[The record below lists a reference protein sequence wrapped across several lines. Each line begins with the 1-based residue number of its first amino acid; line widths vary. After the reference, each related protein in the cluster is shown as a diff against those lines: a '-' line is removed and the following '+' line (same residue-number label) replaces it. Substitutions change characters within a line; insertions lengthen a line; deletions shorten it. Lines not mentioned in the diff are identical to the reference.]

1 MDDNFFDS
9 LKRISGESSLITG
22 ASVSERKAGIWIDE
36 PIGASAIV
44 RPRNTKEVS
53 EILSLCN
60 ESKVEVVTH
69 GGLTGLSQGAI
80 TKKNQL
86 ALSTELMTDIEEIDL
101 YGRTMTTQSGVK
113 LQTIQ
118 EVSEQNNMFFPLDLG
133 ARGSC
138 SIGGNA
144 STNAGGNKVIR
155 YGMTRELILGLEAV
169 LADGTII
176 SSMNKMLKNNTG
188 YDLKQLFIGSEGTLG
203 VITKLVLRLK
213 EKPSS
218 ENTAL
223 IACDSFEKV
232 KKLLKHFDSGLA
244 GSVTA
249 FEVMWNEFYTL
260 VTTAPAKSKPP
271 IHQNYPYYILVE
283 YSGFDQEIDST
294 HFNSLLESGLEKD
307 LISDAVIAKNEKE
320 RTDLWGIRDD
330 VEQQFRLGPIK
341 IFDVSLPINDME
353 TYLESSKKL
362 FAKNWEEFHFVVFGH
377 LADSN
382 LHIIAGV
389 NRDDEDS
396 MNEIENCIYEPLR
409 DINGSVSAEHGI
421 GLEKLP
427 YLNISRNNEEIN
439 LMRTLKKS
447 LDPNNILNPGKI
459 FKSH

>member
-1 MDDNFFDS
+1 MNSGF
-9 LKRISGESSLITG
+9 LKKLQDISGDSSLIIG
-22 ASVSERKAGIWIDE
+22 SSVKERKAGIWIDE

-44 RPRNTKEVS
+44 RPKNTKEVS
-53 EILSLCN
+53 QILALCN
-60 ESKVEVVTH
+60 KSKVEVVTH

-80 TKKNQL
+80 ANKNQL

-203 VITKLVLRLK
+203 IITKLVLRLK

-249 FEVMWNEFYTL
+249 FEVMWKEFYTL

-271 IHQNYPYYILVE
+271 IRQDYPYYILVE
-283 YSGFDQEIDST
+283 YSGFDQKIDSA
-294 HFNSLLESGLEKD
+294 HFNSLLEDGLEKD
-307 LISDAVIAKNEKE
+307 LISDAVIAKNTKE
-320 RTDLWGIRDD
+320 RADLWGIRDD

-353 TYLESSKKL
+353 AYLENSKKL
-362 FAKNWEEFHFVVFGH
+362 FAEKWKEFHFVVFGH
-377 LADSN
+377 LADGN

-389 NRDDEDS
+389 NQDDKDS
-396 MNEIENCIYEPLR
+396 MNQIENCIYEPLR

-427 YLNISRNNEEIN
+427 YLDISRNKEEIN

-459 FKSH
+459 FN

>member
-1 MDDNFFDS
+1 MNSGF
-9 LKRISGESSLITG
+9 LKKLQDISGDSSLIIG
-22 ASVSERKAGIWIDE
+22 SSVKERKAGIWIDE

-44 RPRNTKEVS
+44 RPKNTKEVS
-53 EILSLCN
+53 QILALCN
-60 ESKVEVVTH
+60 KSKVEVVTH

-80 TKKNQL
+80 ANKNQL

-203 VITKLVLRLK
+203 IITKLVLRLK

-249 FEVMWNEFYTL
+249 FEVMWKEFYTL

-271 IHQNYPYYILVE
+271 IRQDYPYYILVE
-283 YSGFDQEIDST
+283 YSGFDQEIDSA
-294 HFNSLLESGLEKD
+294 HFNSLLEDGLEKD
-307 LISDAVIAKNEKE
+307 LISDAVIAKNTKE

-353 TYLESSKKL
+353 AYLENSKKL
-362 FAKNWEEFHFVVFGH
+362 FAEKWKEFHFVVFGH
-377 LADSN
+377 LADGN

-389 NRDDEDS
+389 NQDDKDS
-396 MNEIENCIYEPLR
+396 MNQIENCIYEPLR

-427 YLNISRNNEEIN
+427 YLDISRNKEEIN

-459 FKSH
+459 FN

>member
-353 TYLESSKKL
+353 AYLENSKKL

-409 DINGSVSAEHGI
+409 EINGSVSAEHGI

-427 YLNISRNNEEIN
+427 YLDISRNEEEIN

>member
-1 MDDNFFDS
+1 MNSEF
-9 LKRISGESSLITG
+9 LKKLQDISGDSSLITG
-22 ASVSERKAGIWIDE
+22 GSVKERKAGIWIDE

-44 RPRNTKEVS
+44 RPKSTKEVS
-53 EILSLCN
+53 QILTLCN
-60 ESKVEVVTH
+60 ESKVEVVTQ

-80 TKKNQL
+80 ANKNQL

-101 YGRTMTTQSGVK
+101 YGRTMTAQSGVK

-203 VITKLVLRLK
+203 IITKLVLRLK

-249 FEVMWNEFYTL
+249 FEVMWKEFYTL

-271 IHQNYPYYILVE
+271 IQQDYPFYILVE

-294 HFNSLLESGLEKD
+294 HFKSLLEDGLEKD

-353 TYLESSKKL
+353 AYLENSKKL
-362 FAKNWEEFHFVVFGH
+362 FAENWKEFHFVVFGH
-377 LADSN
+377 LADGN

-389 NRDDEDS
+389 NKDDADS
-396 MNEIENCIYEPLR
+396 MRQIENCIYEPLR
-409 DINGSVSAEHGI
+409 DVNGSVSAEHGI

-427 YLNISRNNEEIN
+427 YLDISRSEEEIN

-447 LDPNNILNPGKI
+447 LDPNNILNPGKV
-459 FKSH
+459 FEN

>member
-1 MDDNFFDS
+1 MNSEF
-9 LKRISGESSLITG
+9 LKKLQDISGDSSLITG
-22 ASVSERKAGIWIDE
+22 SSVKERKAGIWIDE

-44 RPRNTKEVS
+44 RPKNTKEVS
-53 EILSLCN
+53 QILALCN
-60 ESKVEVVTH
+60 KSKVEVVTH

-80 TKKNQL
+80 ANKNQL

-203 VITKLVLRLK
+203 IITKLVLRLK

-232 KKLLKHFDSGLA
+232 KKLLKHFDFGLA

-249 FEVMWNEFYTL
+249 FEVMWKEFYTL

-271 IHQNYPYYILVE
+271 IRQDYPYYILVE
-283 YSGFDQEIDST
+283 YSGFDQKIDSA
-294 HFNSLLESGLEKD
+294 HFNSLLEDGLEKD
-307 LISDAVIAKNEKE
+307 LISDAVIAKNTKE
-320 RTDLWGIRDD
+320 RADLWGIRDD

-353 TYLESSKKL
+353 AYLENSKKL
-362 FAKNWEEFHFVVFGH
+362 FAEKWKEFHFVVFGH
-377 LADSN
+377 LADGN

-389 NRDDEDS
+389 NQDDKDS
-396 MNEIENCIYEPLR
+396 MNQIENCIYEPLR

-427 YLNISRNNEEIN
+427 YLDISRNKEEIN

-459 FKSH
+459 FN

>member
-1 MDDNFFDS
+1 MNSEF
-9 LKRISGESSLITG
+9 LKKLQDISGDTSLITG
-22 ASVSERKAGIWIDE
+22 SSVKERKAGIWIDE

-44 RPRNTKEVS
+44 RPKNTKEVS
-53 EILSLCN
+53 QILALCN

-80 TKKNQL
+80 ANKNQL

-203 VITKLVLRLK
+203 IITKLVLRLK

-249 FEVMWNEFYTL
+249 FEVMWKEFYTL

-271 IHQNYPYYILVE
+271 IRQDYPYYILVE
-283 YSGFDQEIDST
+283 YSGFDQKIDSA
-294 HFNSLLESGLEKD
+294 HFNSLLEDGLEKD
-307 LISDAVIAKNEKE
+307 LISDAVIAKNTKE

-353 TYLESSKKL
+353 AYLENSKKL
-362 FAKNWEEFHFVVFGH
+362 FAEKWKEFHFVIFGH
-377 LADSN
+377 LADGN

-389 NRDDEDS
+389 NQDDKDS
-396 MNEIENCIYEPLR
+396 MNQIENCIYEPLR

-427 YLNISRNNEEIN
+427 YLNISRNEEEIN

-459 FKSH
+459 FN

>member
-1 MDDNFFDS
+1 MNSEF
-9 LKRISGESSLITG
+9 LKKLQDISGDTSLITG
-22 ASVSERKAGIWIDE
+22 SSVKERKAGIWIDE

-44 RPRNTKEVS
+44 RPKNTKEVS
-53 EILSLCN
+53 QILALCN
-60 ESKVEVVTH
+60 KSKVEVVTH

-80 TKKNQL
+80 ANKNQL

-203 VITKLVLRLK
+203 IITKLVLRLK

-249 FEVMWNEFYTL
+249 FEVMWKEFYTL

-271 IHQNYPYYILVE
+271 IRQDYPYYILVE
-283 YSGFDQEIDST
+283 YSGFDQKIDSA
-294 HFNSLLESGLEKD
+294 HFNSLLEDGLEKD
-307 LISDAVIAKNEKE
+307 LISDAVIAKNTKE

-353 TYLESSKKL
+353 AYLENSKKL
-362 FAKNWEEFHFVVFGH
+362 FAEKWKEFHFVVFGH
-377 LADSN
+377 LADGN

-389 NRDDEDS
+389 NQDDKDS
-396 MNEIENCIYEPLR
+396 MNQIENCIYEPLR

-427 YLNISRNNEEIN
+427 YLNISRNEEEIN

-459 FKSH
+459 FN

>member
-1 MDDNFFDS
+1 MNSEF
-9 LKRISGESSLITG
+9 LKKLQDISGDSSLITG
-22 ASVSERKAGIWIDE
+22 SSVKERKAGIWIDE

-44 RPRNTKEVS
+44 RPKNTKEIS
-53 EILSLCN
+53 QILALCN

-80 TKKNQL
+80 ANKNQL

-203 VITKLVLRLK
+203 IITKLVLRLK

-223 IACDSFEKV
+223 IACDSFKKV

-249 FEVMWNEFYTL
+249 FEVMWKEFYTL

-271 IHQNYPYYILVE
+271 IRQDYPYYILVE
-283 YSGFDQEIDST
+283 YSGFDQKIDSA
-294 HFNSLLESGLEKD
+294 HFNSLLEDGLEKD
-307 LISDAVIAKNEKE
+307 LISDAVIAKNTKE

-353 TYLESSKKL
+353 AYLENSKKL
-362 FAKNWEEFHFVVFGH
+362 FAEKWKEFHFVVFGH
-377 LADSN
+377 LADGN

-389 NRDDEDS
+389 NQDDKDS
-396 MNEIENCIYEPLR
+396 MNQIENCIYEPLR

-427 YLNISRNNEEIN
+427 YLDISRNKEEIN

-459 FKSH
+459 FN

>member
-1 MDDNFFDS
+1 
-9 LKRISGESSLITG
+9 
-22 ASVSERKAGIWIDE
+22 
-36 PIGASAIV
+36 
-44 RPRNTKEVS
+44 
-53 EILSLCN
+53 
-60 ESKVEVVTH
+60 
-69 GGLTGLSQGAI
+69 
-80 TKKNQL
+80 
-86 ALSTELMTDIEEIDL
+86 
-101 YGRTMTTQSGVK
+101 
-113 LQTIQ
+113 
-118 EVSEQNNMFFPLDLG
+118 
-133 ARGSC
+133 
-138 SIGGNA
+138 
-144 STNAGGNKVIR
+144 
-155 YGMTRELILGLEAV
+155 MTRELILGLEAV

-203 VITKLVLRLK
+203 IITKLVLRLK

-249 FEVMWNEFYTL
+249 FEVMWKEFYTL

-271 IHQNYPYYILVE
+271 IRQDYPYYILVE
-283 YSGFDQEIDST
+283 YSGFDQKIDSA
-294 HFNSLLESGLEKD
+294 HFNSLLEDGLEKD
-307 LISDAVIAKNEKE
+307 LISDAVIAKNTKE
-320 RTDLWGIRDD
+320 RADLWGIRDD

-353 TYLESSKKL
+353 AYLENSKKL
-362 FAKNWEEFHFVVFGH
+362 FAEKWKEFHFVVFGH
-377 LADSN
+377 LADGN

-389 NRDDEDS
+389 NQDDKDS
-396 MNEIENCIYEPLR
+396 MNQIENCIYEPLR

-427 YLNISRNNEEIN
+427 YLNISRNEEEIN

-459 FKSH
+459 FN

>member
-1 MDDNFFDS
+1 MDKNFLEN
-9 LKRISGESSLITG
+9 LKSISGGSSLITG
-22 ASVSERKAGIWIDE
+22 SAVSERRAGIWIDE
-36 PIGASAIV
+36 PIGASAIA

-53 EILSLCN
+53 KILSLCN
-60 ESKVEVVTH
+60 KSKVEVVTH

-80 TKKNQL
+80 ANKHQL

-203 VITKLVLRLK
+203 IITKLVLRLK

-249 FEVMWNEFYTL
+249 FEVMWKEFYTL

-271 IHQNYPYYILVE
+271 IRQDYPYYILVE
-283 YSGFDQEIDST
+283 YSGFDQKIDSA
-294 HFNSLLESGLEKD
+294 HFNSLLEDGLEKD
-307 LISDAVIAKNEKE
+307 LISDAVIAKNTKE
-320 RTDLWGIRDD
+320 RADLWGIRDD

-353 TYLESSKKL
+353 AYLENSKKL
-362 FAKNWEEFHFVVFGH
+362 FAEKWKEFHFVVFGH
-377 LADSN
+377 LADGN

-389 NRDDEDS
+389 NQDDKDS
-396 MNEIENCIYEPLR
+396 MNQIENCIYEPLR

-427 YLNISRNNEEIN
+427 YLDISRNKEEIN

-459 FKSH
+459 FN